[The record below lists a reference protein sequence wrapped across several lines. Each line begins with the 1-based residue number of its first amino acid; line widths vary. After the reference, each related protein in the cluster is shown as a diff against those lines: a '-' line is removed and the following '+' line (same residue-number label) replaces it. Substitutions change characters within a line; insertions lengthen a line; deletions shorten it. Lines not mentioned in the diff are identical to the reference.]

1 MVVAPLLRI
10 VAQVV
15 CVILHPLLLV
25 AVLLQV
31 AAVLIAAVV
40 AHEVRIVVVALT
52 AAVVPIALTAAV
64 VPIALTAV
72 ARVVEARMAGAEV
85 HAVVVVAVDD
95 FN

>member
-1 MVVAPLLRI
+1 MVTRVGYQVVVAPLLRI

-52 AAVVPIALTAAV
+52 AAVVPIALTA
-64 VPIALTAV
+64 V